1 MLSKNKPISFLIVTI
16 PLILLILFS
25 QCPEDPVDNNDLPQP
40 LDTTSHAIFW
50 EVDTLISIG
59 TSSQINDVAVVNDST
74 IWSVGE
80 FFPGEQITPYG
91 YKREKFNIAK
101 FEKRTWT
108 YHGIYYDS
116 LFTGQELYSFFMF
129 SLDDIWAT
137 TGGLN
142 HWNGTEWKFYHPWN
156 MGLINEDE
164 GGIRAI
170 WGPDPDDVYFVGK
183 DGVILHWDGSSLKRM
198 ISNTKADLRSIAG
211 TQSVIWACGKNY
223 YTYER
228 VLVEYRNGTWQEK
241 ELPGGWSGSIG
252 EYKSV
257 GAFGDTL
264 YLAGQSCLLIESVKN
279 SVQRRLLTHSWIDES
294 DEYGEKF
301 SFNDM
306 LVFGYADIFY
316 SCGFGRIY
324 HYNGRTLHRY
334 PIQLDGWM
342 TGIDGKDN
350 FIVAIGFDYQTA
362 YVFRGYR

>member
-1 MLSKNKPISFLIVTI
+1 MLSKNKPNLCLITTI
-16 PLILLILFS
+16 ALTLLAFFY
-25 QCPEDPVDNNDLPQP
+25 QCPEDPVENDDLPQP

-59 TSSQINDVAVVNDST
+59 TSSQINDVAVINDST
-74 IWSVGE
+74 IWAVGE
-80 FFPGEQITPYG
+80 FFTDGHNIDNGDWETKFTITRWNSSKWLYD
-91 YKREKFNIAK
+91 
-101 FEKRTWT
+101 
-108 YHGIYYDS
+108 GIFYNNNFYNS
-116 LFTGQELYSFFMF
+116 EFYAIYIF
-129 SLDDIWAT
+129 SENDIWISS
-137 TGGLN
+137 GNLW
-142 HWNGTEWKFYHPWN
+142 HWSNSKWKHYQLWD
-156 MGLINEDE
+156 MGLLNEDE
-164 GGIRAI
+164 GGILAM
-170 WGPDPDDVYFVGK
+170 WGSSPDDVYFVGK
-183 DGVILHWDGSSLKRM
+183 DGVILHWNGSSLKRM

-211 TQSVIWACGKNY
+211 TQGVIWACGKNY

-228 VLVEYRNGTWQEK
+228 VLLEYRDGIWLEK

-279 SVQRRLLTHSWIDES
+279 PDQRRLLTHSWIDES

-306 LVFGYADIFY
+306 LVLGYADIFY

-350 FIVAIGFDYQTA
+350 LIVAIGYDYQTA